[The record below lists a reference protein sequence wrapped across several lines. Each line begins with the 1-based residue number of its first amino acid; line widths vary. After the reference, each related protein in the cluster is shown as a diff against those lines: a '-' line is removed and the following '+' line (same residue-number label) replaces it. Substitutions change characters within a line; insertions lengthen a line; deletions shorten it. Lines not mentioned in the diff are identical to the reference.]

1 MGARSTP
8 TMSELIGMYL
18 AGNLQPAARRRAQ
31 VHARARAA
39 EEVILAVQLHEL
51 ERRARA
57 VALLLRQVVEL
68 VCGFGTKERA
78 AVVSVGVARGA
89 VARGVTRSRRGRE
102 RQSPRR
108 ARDRRRDATS
118 RERPRPRFITN
129 ASFRLFARRRAR
141 RRRIVSRESAPAA
154 AVPRKRRMAR
164 GAGRGSATR
173 AGDTHPGGVFLW
185 LSCPSRSVN
194 ARRPRRDSRVR
205 GRTVA
210 ARMPPP
216 QRGSAAA
223 RPRRLPEKDRL
234 KSPHE

>member
-1 MGARSTP
+1 M
-8 TMSELIGMYL
+8 
-18 AGNLQPAARRRAQ
+18 
-31 VHARARAA
+31 
-39 EEVILAVQLHEL
+39 
-51 ERRARA
+51 
-57 VALLLRQVVEL
+57 
-68 VCGFGTKERA
+68 
-78 AVVSVGVARGA
+78 
-89 VARGVTRSRRGRE
+89 VTRSRRGRE

-205 GRTVA
+205 GRQWRTK
-210 ARMPPP
+210 
-216 QRGSAAA
+216 AAA
-223 RPRRLPEKDRL
+223 APEAASLQRRKKIPFYESSRLFARVVDELPRLRHDGKIDASESGGSLREASLGRRAPSRRYRERG
-234 KSPHE
+234 